1 MLAVAITFERRSG
14 AFNRLLLAP
23 LPLSLVILAKT
34 AGAILFGVANAFVPM
49 LFALFATDL
58 SGVRW
63 GPLVAGVLFT
73 AVTSAF
79 LGLFIAASVREVFEA
94 QTLSNF
100 FRFPMIFLCGLFV
113 ALKDLPWYVRPLSFI
128 LPPTYGVDLVRSAIA
143 GDGAMPL
150 AVSLTVLA
158 GMTALL
164 FVRLWG
170 AGQEAVDPVALR
182 GASWS
187 EQRAVAARPGAT
199 RRGTPRHGRGGV
211 SGCCDPTYL
220 VSGRSSVDG
229 AEVLLWRRQANG
241 RGGEGADGTM
251 LSELN
256 KAIDYIESHLTDELS
271 LDEISQHAGVSG
283 YHLRKVFS
291 YVAGLPLSEYIKN
304 RRLSEASRD
313 LLRGERV
320 TDVALKYGY
329 ESLDGFTRAFKKW
342 TGFRPE
348 VSKTRASPS
357 STSAHAREEWP
368 WSSGLWR
375 SRRSTW
381 WE

>member
-1 MLAVAITFERRSG
+1 MKAWIAVGSILRKDIATYYLKPPNISWGIVFPVAWTLAFFMRSETPVDVRSILPGVMILSVLFGTTSMLAVAITFERRSG
-14 AFNRLLLAP
+14 AFNRLLLVP
-23 LPLSLVILAKT
+23 SPLSLVILAKT

-164 FVRLWG
+164 FVG
-170 AGQEAVDPVALR
+170 SV
-182 GASWS
+182 
-187 EQRAVAARPGAT
+187 
-199 RRGTPRHGRGGV
+199 GRV
-211 SGCCDPTYL
+211 
-220 VSGRSSVDG
+220 
-229 AEVLLWRRQANG
+229 
-241 RGGEGADGTM
+241 
-251 LSELN
+251 
-256 KAIDYIESHLTDELS
+256 
-271 LDEISQHAGVSG
+271 
-283 YHLRKVFS
+283 
-291 YVAGLPLSEYIKN
+291 
-304 RRLSEASRD
+304 
-313 LLRGERV
+313 
-320 TDVALKYGY
+320 
-329 ESLDGFTRAFKKW
+329 KKRW
-342 TGFRPE
+342 I
-348 VSKTRASPS
+348 
-357 STSAHAREEWP
+357 
-368 WSSGLWR
+368 L
-375 SRRSTW
+375 
-381 WE
+381 